1 MDVGMRD
8 FQSEHTYADSLA
20 WYCCLDCKGN
30 FLGESAKSEIGLVV
44 KMEDII
50 IFYILGDDK
59 GMTLY
64 KRIDVQKSVELVIL
78 GYLVRRNLPF
88 AIFVKIVGIRLQSY
102 IQNLKFNYS

>member
-1 MDVGMRD
+1 MDVCMRD

-30 FLGESAKSEIGLVV
+30 FLGESAKSEIGLVI

-78 GYLVRRNLPF
+78 GYLVRGISPF